1 MESKDLK
8 KIIEEVAKRNCF
20 KLVNSNWVKES
31 EETILVLNLQKS
43 NFSNKYYLNIRVFIK
58 GLFDKFIKI
67 DKTVLKNDTGD
78 VFRRTPPE
86 FDPVLDLENDI
97 ELSLRIEEIEKLFNS
112 FIIPFSYDALS
123 IKGLLDLYRR
133 NQINLLPAVKDA
145 LENLNNI

>member
-8 KIIEEVAKRNCF
+8 KIIKEVAKRNCF

-31 EETILVLNLQKS
+31 EEAIMVLNLQKS

-78 VFRRTPPE
+78 VFRRNPPE

-112 FIIPFSYDALS
+112 FIIPFTYDALS

-145 LENLNNI
+145 LENLSNI

>member
-8 KIIEEVAKRNCF
+8 KVIGEVAKRNCF

-31 EETILVLNLQKS
+31 EETIMVLNLQKS

-145 LENLNNI
+145 LEKFK